1 MATRARI
8 GIKQKSG
15 RIIASY
21 QHWDGYPGGLG
32 YNLCEHWEDKKKVTE
47 AIKLGDSS
55 KWHYIAGN
63 EIDFD
68 DRSNPMYDVQNVYY
82 GRDRGEKGTGYK
94 IYKDEAEYIREGFN
108 SGEQYVYLMK
118 LDGEKDYMDRP
129 RGTWYYVES
138 RYTEDGKEVIDD
150 AFKPLEEDAIKDH
163 IDILNRHL
171 EMKKETKKVE
181 LKKPNNKKVQNQ
193 QKSLERKITKLEEKQ
208 TSLEF
213 ELYETSDAEKLKEI
227 QSELDNLK
235 REIEKNFELLTSF
248 GN

>member
-32 YNLCEHWEDKKKVTE
+32 YNLCEHWEDPKKVTE

-55 KWHYIAGN
+55 KWHYIIGDKV
-63 EIDFD
+63 DFD
-68 DRSNPMYDVQNVYY
+68 DRSNPMHDVQNVYY
-82 GRDRGEKGTGYK
+82 GRDRGEKGCGYK
-94 IYKDEAEYIREGFN
+94 IYKDEAEYIKEGFN

-118 LDGEKDYMDRP
+118 LDGDKDYMDRT

-138 RYTEDGKEVIDD
+138 RYTENGKEVFDEE
-150 AFKPLEEDAIKDH
+150 FKLLEEDAIKDH

-171 EMKKETKKVE
+171 EMKKEKKV
-181 LKKPNNKKVQNQ
+181 
-193 QKSLERKITKLEEKQ
+193 
-208 TSLEF
+208 
-213 ELYETSDAEKLKEI
+213 A
-227 QSELDNLK
+227 
-235 REIEKNFELLTSF
+235 
-248 GN
+248 